1 VPAARVSDAIF
12 STVDFMPTFAGL
24 AGYEFPK
31 DRIIDGVDQR
41 ALLLGNSETGARDHF
56 YYLCRNEMHG
66 VRKGKWK
73 LLLPNRKN
81 YYNYV
86 KDTGSSETE
95 LYDLE
100 SDIGEKQN
108 LAKQYPGIV
117 SEMLELIKAFQ
128 WPAKLPDTAII
139 PRKKKGK

>member
-1 VPAARVSDAIF
+1 
-12 STVDFMPTFAGL
+12 MPTFAGL
-24 AGYEFPK
+24 AGYDIPK

-41 ALLLGNSETGARDHF
+41 ALLLGKSEAGARDHL
-56 YYLCRNEMHG
+56 YYLCRNELHG

-86 KDTGSSETE
+86 KDTGSSEIE

-108 LAKQYPGIV
+108 LARQHPGIV

-128 WPAKLPDTAII
+128 RPAQLPDTAVV
-139 PRKKKGK
+139 PRKQKDK